1 MITVERGVLDE
12 GATAEL
18 EDFEDAMDVLMSGE
32 RVKSIRISRDFF
44 SGADR
49 GICQMLTALTKTAS

>member
-18 EDFEDAMDVLMSGE
+18 EDFEDTLDVLMSGE

-44 SGADR
+44 FGGGSGDLPNAHRLDEN
-49 GICQMLTALTKTAS
+49 G